1 MNDVV
6 AKNIDGKSDT
16 QTDVAQEASVDP
28 TMAHIAPLS
37 VLRGLRRTHALWGWF

>member
-16 QTDVAQEASVDP
+16 QNDVAQEASVDP
-28 TMAHIAPLS
+28 TSLP
-37 VLRGLRRTHALWGWF
+37 

>member
-6 AKNIDGKSDT
+6 AKNIDCKPDT
-16 QTDVAQEASVDP
+16 QNDVAQGGFCGS
-28 TMAHIAPLS
+28 HIGPLS